1 MPSRNR
7 TIDDDRRIR
16 CRYLNLA
23 RRREVDGHGL
33 ARAVGQRERCV
44 RRLIDEQLTVQR
56 FESQRACG
64 IPRAV
69 ENRAVAAGRENDR
82 PNGRNQPSSVIEVDP
97 DGRAAFG
104 AEDSDVPGAGT
115 SVSRRW
121 TPIVCIPP
129 CVPSS
134 AGSAGPSVSR
144 RPKMGGRA
152 ERKHHHQSR
161 KGSPDFHRAT
171 VRVARSF
178 MYGEICREASTPRV
192 MRRDVGTLPHSLGLP
207 ERTQWCSAYGAH
219 DSNQ

>member
-1 MPSRNR
+1 MAQRTSFKEMYSRWEKKPPQELQAI
-7 TIDDDRRIR
+7 IDATMMERETLAGLYPDPDDPRFA
-16 CRYLNLA
+16 A
-23 RRREVDGHGL
+23 RLFSKREFYD
-33 ARAVGQRERCV
+33 
-44 RRLIDEQLTVQR
+44 
-56 FESQRACG
+56 
-64 IPRAV
+64 
-69 ENRAVAAGRENDR
+69 NRAVAAGRENDR
-82 PNGRNQPSSVIEVDP
+82 PDGRNQPSSVIEVDP

-104 AEDSDVPGAGT
+104 AEDSHVPGAGT
-115 SVSRRW
+115 ALSRRW

-171 VRVARSF
+171 VRVDRSF
-178 MYGEICREASTPRV
+178 MYGEICREASTPRE
-192 MRRDVGTLPHSLGLP
+192 MRRNAGTIPHSHGLP
-207 ERTQWCSAYGAH
+207 EHAQWCSAHGVH